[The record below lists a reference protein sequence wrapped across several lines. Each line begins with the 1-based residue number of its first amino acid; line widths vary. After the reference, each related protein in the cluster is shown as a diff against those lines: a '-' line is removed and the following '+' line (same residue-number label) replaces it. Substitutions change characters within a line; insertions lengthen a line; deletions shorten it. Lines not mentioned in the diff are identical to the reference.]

1 METRV
6 SSNSAAADLVAYGRE
21 RIARWRIAAL
31 VVAITA
37 LAFVAEAPRGVED
50 ALSRAVL
57 AALLVASF
65 RIWDDLADRA
75 YDSVHHPTRVLVRSA
90 AVGWVWALLAG
101 LAAVSACALGAIG
114 GSPSLSTYAGLIVL
128 LAVVYRGPRQLTRD
142 RFIRTQLVL
151 LKYPAFIAL
160 LTAQGFSGRTVLAG
174 AVGYLSL
181 SVYEWRDDPALRD
194 GHLGRRLAVVLAIG
208 LIAALSLAAAAHG

>member
-6 SSNSAAADLVAYGRE
+6 SSNSAAADLVAYGRG

-31 VVAITA
+31 AAAIA
-37 LAFVAEAPRGVED
+37 ILAFIAQAPRDVED

-90 AVGWVWALLAG
+90 ARGRFWALLAG
-101 LAAVSACALGAIG
+101 LAVISACALGALAG
-114 GSPSLSTYAGLIVL
+114 TLSLSIYAGLIIL
-128 LAVVYRGPRQLTRD
+128 LAVVYHGPRQLTRE

-151 LKYPAFIAL
+151 LKYPAFVAL
-160 LTAQGFSGRTVLAG
+160 LTAQGFSGRTILAG

-181 SVYEWRDDPALRD
+181 SVYEWRNDPALRD

-208 LIAALSLAAAAHG
+208 LIAALSLAAAHG

>member
-1 METRV
+1 M
-6 SSNSAAADLVAYGRE
+6 SSNSAAADLVAYGRG

-31 VVAITA
+31 AAAIAA
-37 LAFVAEAPRGVED
+37 LAFIAEAPRGVED

-57 AALLVASF
+57 AALLVVSF

-75 YDSVHHPTRVLVRSA
+75 YDSAHHPSRVLVRSA
-90 AVGWVWALLAG
+90 AVGWFWALFAG
-101 LAAVSACALGAIG
+101 LAAISACAVGAFG
-114 GSPSLSTYAGLIVL
+114 GPLSLSIYAGSIVL
-128 LAVVYRGPRQLTRD
+128 LAVVYHGPRRLTRD
-142 RFIRTQLVL
+142 RFVRTQLVL

-181 SVYEWRDDPALRD
+181 SVYEWRDDPALR
-194 GHLGRRLAVVLAIG
+194 GGYLGGRLAVVFAIG
-208 LIAALSLAAAAHG
+208 LIAALSLAATYG